1 MKDKTQGPA
10 TPVKVAFAEEPEL
23 EPIPEEERE
32 VEIPAAS
39 PLLPPNAKQEDAPPD
54 LTKCTTEQLR
64 YLLEQKLLA
73 EAKEA
78 EANKTVVTPPAKAPK
93 NMTWV
98 FNRAP
103 TPFEWQFD
111 GVVYEIGGHDMGCF
125 TDRVAAHGKKRSI
138 LSLDPVSNTAA
149 YKLALEGDPKFG
161 HPLKVVSRTELID
174 RSIFNSTLGD
184 GRPVPTHPELI
195 TVGGAEALM
204 ARRTDKFV
212 ELD

>member
-1 MKDKTQGPA
+1 MNHKTQGPA
-10 TPVKVAFAEEPEL
+10 TPVKVAFAEEPDI

-32 VEIPAAS
+32 VEIPAAL
-39 PLLPPNAKQEDAPPD
+39 PLPAAKQEDSPPD
-54 LTKCTTEQLR
+54 LSKMTTEQLR

-78 EANKTVVTPPAKAPK
+78 EANKTVVAPPAKAPK
-93 NMTWV
+93 NMKWV

-111 GVVYEIGGHDMGCF
+111 GVVYEIAGHDMGCF

-138 LSLDPVSNTAA
+138 LSLDPVSNTAT

-161 HPLKVVSRTELID
+161 HPLKVVNRTELID
-174 RSIFNSTLGD
+174 RSVFSSTLGD

-204 ARRTDKFV
+204 ARRTDRFV